1 MSKEISGFIE
11 IGGFKIYVDLSV
23 TDADTSFDPEK
34 FCPPEDV
41 SLTEKEV
48 ESAQK
53 ALLKEFEKKKA
64 PACETCPQQKECCK
78 KDVAEVVNK
87 VEDFVEEEI
96 TEMKLRE
103 KAAEIGGK
111 SNANILKIKDAI
123 AELSETKN
131 LQGVKKE
138 NYSALMKKFE
148 EIENGGN

>member
-1 MSKEISGFIE
+1 MSKEISGLIE
-11 IGGFKIYVDLSV
+11 IGGFKIYVNLSV
-23 TDADTSFDPEK
+23 TDVDMSFDPEK

-41 SLTEKEV
+41 SLAEKEV

-53 ALLKEFEKKKA
+53 ALLKEFEKKNSN
-64 PACETCPQQKECCK
+64 CETCSQK

-87 VEDFVEEEI
+87 VEDFVEEEV
-96 TEMKLRE
+96 TEMQLRE

-131 LQGVKKE
+131 LQSVKKE